1 MYTQFPDVVILD
13 FFASIPGEADQK
25 AWVKLIKDK
34 LIDGEGTKKA
44 PHLESQIKSLYTA
57 ITRCCDRL
65 VFVETKE
72 TKAGKEFFRLVVR
85 IHFICIVTL
94 CVYIPYLPPPIY
106 ALCIHHMYIYDK
118 CIRHPITYFYY
129 IIVIP
134 IYTSYAYGHSVH
146 LPYMRVIS
154 TRPII
159 PVFTFP
165 MYILIYAR
173 V

>member
-1 MYTQFPDVVILD
+1 MVILD

-72 TKAGKEFFRLVVR
+72 TKAGKEFFR
-85 IHFICIVTL
+85 
-94 CVYIPYLPPPIY
+94 
-106 ALCIHHMYIYDK
+106 
-118 CIRHPITYFYY
+118 
-129 IIVIP
+129 
-134 IYTSYAYGHSVH
+134 
-146 LPYMRVIS
+146 
-154 TRPII
+154 
-159 PVFTFP
+159 
-165 MYILIYAR
+165 
-173 V
+173 

>member
-1 MYTQFPDVVILD
+1 MCIGPNVCVSLLIYMSIYISSIYTHTQFPDVVILD

-72 TKAGKEFFRLVVR
+72 TKAGKEFFRLILY
-85 IHFICIVTL
+85 IHTL
-94 CVYIPYLPPPIY
+94 
-106 ALCIHHMYIYDK
+106 
-118 CIRHPITYFYY
+118 
-129 IIVIP
+129 
-134 IYTSYAYGHSVH
+134 
-146 LPYMRVIS
+146 
-154 TRPII
+154 
-159 PVFTFP
+159 
-165 MYILIYAR
+165 
-173 V
+173 